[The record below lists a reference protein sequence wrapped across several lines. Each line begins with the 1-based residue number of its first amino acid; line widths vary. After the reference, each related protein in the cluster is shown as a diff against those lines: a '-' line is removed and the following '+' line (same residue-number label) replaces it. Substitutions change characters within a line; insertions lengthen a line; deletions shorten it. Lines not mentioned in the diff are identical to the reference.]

1 MCAAACTFQMP
12 SKWDGSSSPWQSAAT
27 LLTQD
32 MHIPCRRYWFQGN
45 MRQTSTNKCCPHMPL
60 YLLHHSRLPTNPAR
74 WAQSTI
80 EPQALHQTPLRV
92 SQVCATNVAALG
104 QPLRKTTWKEEKGN
118 CSSAEFGNDLD
129 YLRDLDNCLTD
140 TISPQAACMRSPPSC
155 FLQGVTKDALSS
167 VRICLRFR
175 SGFLP
180 PLFAGHMGVCSQTS
194 WFAWFLSKLLRT
206 RS

>member
-32 MHIPCRRYWFQGN
+32 IHIPCRRYWFQGN

-74 WAQSTI
+74 WAHSTI
-80 EPQALHQTPLRV
+80 EPQALHQAPLRV

-104 QPLRKTTWKEEKGN
+104 QPLRNTPWKEKKETAAVQNLG
-118 CSSAEFGNDLD
+118 
-129 YLRDLDNCLTD
+129 
-140 TISPQAACMRSPPSC
+140 TISTISGILTIASPTQSHRRLHACAPH
-155 FLQGVTKDALSS
+155 
-167 VRICLRFR
+167 
-175 SGFLP
+175 
-180 PLFAGHMGVCSQTS
+180 PLAFCKA
-194 WFAWFLSKLLRT
+194 
-206 RS
+206 